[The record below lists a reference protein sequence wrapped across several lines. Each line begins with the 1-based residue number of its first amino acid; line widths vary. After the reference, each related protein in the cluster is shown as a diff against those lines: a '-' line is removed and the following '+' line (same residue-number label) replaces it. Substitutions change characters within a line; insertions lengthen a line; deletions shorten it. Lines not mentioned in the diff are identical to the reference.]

1 MKLFA
6 TDVNSAF
13 EWKVST
19 FGGADLKSAANEIII
34 SWSSVTLP
42 RSNRKR
48 FKQIKNILTHLQSRK
63 IRQTPERINLW
74 AFLQVHL
81 RFKAFVVADSMFS
94 AFGVWQAL
102 PFSSIIL
109 QLCSTRYKQI
119 INTANT
125 LEQIV
130 LETGKGGWIYAHFKR
145 PPHSQSARRELQ
157 DKNVT
162 FEKDPVGLYARPPNT
177 EHVERDKCG

>member
-1 MKLFA
+1 M
-6 TDVNSAF
+6 
-13 EWKVST
+13 
-19 FGGADLKSAANEIII
+19 
-34 SWSSVTLP
+34 
-42 RSNRKR
+42 
-48 FKQIKNILTHLQSRK
+48 
-63 IRQTPERINLW
+63 RQTPERINLW
-74 AFLQVHL
+74 AFLKVHL
-81 RFKAFVVADSMFS
+81 RFKAFVIADSMFS

-130 LETGKGGWIYAHFKR
+130 RETGKGGWIKTYAHLKR
-145 PPHSQSARRELQ
+145 APHSQSARRELQ

-162 FEKDPVGLYARPPNT
+162 LEKDPVVLYACPPNT
-177 EHVERDKCG
+177 EHIERDKCG

>member
-1 MKLFA
+1 M
-6 TDVNSAF
+6 
-13 EWKVST
+13 
-19 FGGADLKSAANEIII
+19 
-34 SWSSVTLP
+34 
-42 RSNRKR
+42 
-48 FKQIKNILTHLQSRK
+48 
-63 IRQTPERINLW
+63 RQTPERKNLW

-81 RFKAFVVADSMFS
+81 RFKAFVVADSMFN

-130 LETGKGGWIYAHFKR
+130 RETGKGGWIKTSRIYAHLKR
-145 PPHSQSARRELQ
+145 PPHSQSARRELR

-162 FEKDPVGLYARPPNT
+162 LEKDPVGLYARPPNT
-177 EHVERDKCG
+177 EHVEVGKWG

>member
-1 MKLFA
+1 MKSIDL
-6 TDVNSAF
+6 
-13 EWKVST
+13 W
-19 FGGADLKSAANEIII
+19 GRHLKSAANEII

-42 RSNRKR
+42 RWNRKR
-48 FKQIKNILTHLQSRK
+48 SKQIKNILTHLQSLK
-63 IRQTPERINLW
+63 MRQTPERINLW

-130 LETGKGGWIYAHFKR
+130 RETGKGGWIKTSRIYAHLKR
-145 PPHSQSARRELQ
+145 PPHSQSARRELR

-162 FEKDPVGLYARPPNT
+162 LEKDPVGLYARPPNT
-177 EHVERDKCG
+177 EHVEGGKCG